1 MARSDEQLIAA
12 TRGSDAEAFGE
23 LFARH
28 RALVLAFLVR
38 RCSREDAADLLAETF
53 AAALIAVHD
62 GRAPRGS
69 TAAPWLLTI
78 ARNKLVDAH
87 RRGRVEDGARRRLAL
102 ERVEPDYEELEAVGM
117 DVEAALSNLPPA
129 DRAALRARV
138 LEEQP
143 YEDIARD
150 MQSTEP
156 AVRQRVSRAL
166 RRLRTD
172 LEKQR

>member
-1 MARSDEQLIAA
+1 MARTDEQLMAA
-12 TRGSDAEAFGE
+12 TRRGDAEAFGE

-28 RALVLAFLVR
+28 RALVLAYLVR
-38 RCSREDAADLLAETF
+38 RAEREDAADLLAETF

-62 GRAPRGS
+62 GRSPRGE

-78 ARNKLVDAH
+78 ARNKLFDAH

-102 ERVEPDYEELEAVGM
+102 ERVEPDYEELEAVGL
-117 DVEAALSNLPPA
+117 DVEAALRALPA
-129 DRAALRARV
+129 DQRELVRARV

-143 YEDIARD
+143 YDEIARELD
-150 MQSTEP
+150 TTEP